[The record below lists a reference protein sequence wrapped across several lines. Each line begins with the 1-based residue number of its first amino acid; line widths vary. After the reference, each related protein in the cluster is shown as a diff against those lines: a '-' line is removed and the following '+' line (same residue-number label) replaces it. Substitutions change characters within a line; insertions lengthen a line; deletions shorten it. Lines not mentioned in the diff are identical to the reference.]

1 VESIKLSLSVKS
13 CLQAGNRRF
22 HQQAPES
29 MPTYVYEIIGAGGE
43 AGKRFEWI
51 QSMRDAPL
59 TRHPETGEPVRR
71 VLQAPNLAS
80 RYSERQTKARLDNR
94 QVEKAGFTKYEKDK
108 LTGRYHRVAGRQG
121 PSTIERP
128 Q

>member
-1 VESIKLSLSVKS
+1 
-13 CLQAGNRRF
+13 
-22 HQQAPES
+22 

>member
-1 VESIKLSLSVKS
+1 
-13 CLQAGNRRF
+13 
-22 HQQAPES
+22 
-29 MPTYVYEIIGAGGE
+29 MPTYVYEIIRGDGE
-43 AGKRFEWI
+43 AGDRFEWM

-59 TRHPETGEPVRR
+59 TEHPQTGEPVRR

-108 LTGRYHRVAGRQG
+108 LTGRYHRVAGKQG